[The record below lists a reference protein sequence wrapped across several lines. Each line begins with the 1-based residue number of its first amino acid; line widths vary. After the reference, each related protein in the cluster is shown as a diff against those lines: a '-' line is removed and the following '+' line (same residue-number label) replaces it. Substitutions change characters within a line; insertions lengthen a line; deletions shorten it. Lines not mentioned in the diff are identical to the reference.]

1 MVGLKLEEKSKLP
14 EGICATDIGD
24 IVQSTCLAHDIGNP
38 PFGHTGEEAIKSWFA
53 GAGASFLVNMTPRE
67 ANDLRNFEGNAQ
79 GLRVLT
85 SVENHINDGG
95 MRLTYATLSSFIKYP
110 WTSLPAQDGQRPK
123 KNKYGVYTSELN
135 LFHEISSAVGLISKE
150 GDDWYSRHPL
160 VHLME
165 SADDF
170 CYGILD
176 LEDGLEMGIISW
188 EEMYEILKPV
198 LPSESAAELE
208 NEMSKLSFG
217 RRTPLLR
224 GRIIGSY
231 VEAASEAFIKHEEQY
246 LAGDPTS
253 LIELCEDNISKSISA
268 AKDIAKKKI
277 FVHPRK
283 IELEVG
289 SYNVVATLL
298 SVMCESVLEWV
309 NTPEK
314 MSFRS
319 KRILDLIGE
328 STFDHRIK
336 SGESDLSKNYLA
348 LRRVIDFISGM
359 TDNYATFLAKQFNG
373 MGI

>member
-1 MVGLKLEEKSKLP
+1 
-14 EGICATDIGD
+14 
-24 IVQSTCLAHDIGNP
+24 
-38 PFGHTGEEAIKSWFA
+38 
-53 GAGASFLVNMTPRE
+53 MTPRE

-85 SVENHINDGG
+85 SVENHINSGG

-123 KNKYGVYTSELN
+123 RNKYGVYTTELEV
-135 LFHEISSAVGLISKE
+135 FHEISKAVGLLNKE

-188 EEMYEILKPV
+188 EQMYDILKPV
-198 LPSESAAELE
+198 LPEESVTDLE
-208 NEMSKLSFG
+208 NEMSKLSVG
-217 RRTPLLR
+217 RKTPILR
-224 GRIIGSY
+224 GKIIGSY
-231 VEAASEAFIKHEEQY
+231 VEAASEAFIKQEDKY
-246 LAGDPTS
+246 LSGDPTA
-253 LIELCEDNISKSISA
+253 LIDLCEDNIKNSINL
-268 AKDIAKKKI
+268 AKRTAKEKI

-289 SYNVVATLL
+289 SYNVIATLL
-298 SVMCESVLEWV
+298 SVMCESVCEWV
-309 NTPEK
+309 NTPQK

-319 KRILDLIGE
+319 KRIIDLIGE
-328 STFDHRIK
+328 DTFDPRITT
-336 SGESDLSKNYLA
+336 GESDLSKDYLA
-348 LRRVIDFISGM
+348 LRRVIDYISGM